1 MPQVAP
7 DADGV
12 IRLAEF
18 VALNATV
25 DGDDAAV
32 VEDLRLAF
40 GSLDVDGSG
49 AMSSTERACTRPP
62 LPRVEGHR
70 HAVPPHGRGHHQELR
85 RTHILR
91 GLHGH
96 SGLML
101 HRFGQI

>member
-7 DADGV
+7 DADGF

-49 AMSSTERACTRPP
+49 AMSSTELAH
-62 LPRVEGHR
+62 V
-70 HAVPPHGRGHHQELR
+70 
-85 RTHILR
+85 
-91 GLHGH
+91 LHCLG
-96 SGLML
+96 
-101 HRFGQI
+101 